1 MLEKGQKNNA
11 DTKNRY
17 LMGFAAMVVLLA
29 LVRLL
34 FPSVAATRVSA
45 EELENDST
53 QVELAGSKTDKKTSV
68 SSESMAKAA
77 KDSIKQAEEIKK
89 RTEEPVKQP
98 VEPVKAEPIPLSK
111 PSKFFNADGTLVK
124 HRIWSVA
131 SYKEAFPDSQSV
143 QYASARRWGV
153 ESVQNRQEAERRKR
167 ELVYVGSNPYFFVD
181 KMNRSIPYLVPRA
194 AVLLNDIGKAFFDS
208 LQMKQVPL
216 HKVIVTSVLRTKDD
230 VDKLRNYNKN
240 ATENSCHL
248 YGTTFDICYNRYKT
262 VQDPDGPKRRQV
274 QNDTLKWVL
283 SEVLNDMRQ
292 NKRCYV
298 KYEVKQGCYHI
309 TVR

>member
-1 MLEKGQKNNA
+1 MKI
-11 DTKNRY
+11 TKNRY
-17 LMGFAAMVVLLA
+17 LMGFAAIVILLA
-29 LVRLL
+29 LVRLI
-34 FPSVAATRVSA
+34 FPSVAAPRVA
-45 EELENDST
+45 AGEIQNDST
-53 QVELAGSKTDKKTSV
+53 LVEPVLEEAETKTVET
-68 SSESMAKAA
+68 
-77 KDSIKQAEEIKK
+77 KQAEKEIA
-89 RTEEPVKQP
+89 EEKLAAKEDPLP
-98 VEPVKAEPIPLSK
+98 ASTEPIPLSK
-111 PSKFFNADGTLVK
+111 PSKFFNADGSLVK
-124 HRIWSVA
+124 HRILSVP

-153 ESVQNRQEAERRKR
+153 ESVQNRQEAESRKR
-167 ELVYVGSNPYFFVD
+167 ELVFVGSNPYFFVD

-194 AVLLNDIGKAFFDS
+194 AVLLNDIGRAFFDS

-230 VDKLRNYNKN
+230 VEKLRNYNKN

-283 SEVLNDMRQ
+283 SEVLNDMRR
-292 NKRCYV
+292 NGRCYV

>member
-1 MLEKGQKNNA
+1 MKI
-11 DTKNRY
+11 TKNRY
-17 LMGFAAMVVLLA
+17 LMGFAAIVMLLA
-29 LVRLL
+29 LVRLI
-34 FPSVAATRVSA
+34 FPSVAAPRVA
-45 EELENDST
+45 AGEIQNDST
-53 QVELAGSKTDKKTSV
+53 LIEPVAEEAEPKTVETKQADKEIAEEKL
-68 SSESMAKAA
+68 AA
-77 KDSIKQAEEIKK
+77 KEDPLPASS
-89 RTEEPVKQP
+89 
-98 VEPVKAEPIPLSK
+98 EPIPLSK
-111 PSKFFNADGTLVK
+111 PSKFFNADGSLVK
-124 HRIWSVA
+124 HRILSVP

-153 ESVQNRQEAERRKR
+153 ESVQNRQEAESRKR
-167 ELVYVGSNPYFFVD
+167 ELVFVGSNPYFFVD

-194 AVLLNDIGKAFFDS
+194 AVLLNDIGRAFFDS

-230 VDKLRNYNKN
+230 VEKLRNYNKN

-283 SEVLNDMRQ
+283 SEVLNDMRR
-292 NKRCYV
+292 NGRCYV

>member
-1 MLEKGQKNNA
+1 MKI
-11 DTKNRY
+11 TKNRY
-17 LMGFAAMVVLLA
+17 LMGFAAIVILLA
-29 LVRLL
+29 LVRLI
-34 FPSVAATRVSA
+34 FPSVAAPRVA
-45 EELENDST
+45 AGEIQNDST
-53 QVELAGSKTDKKTSV
+53 L
-68 SSESMAKAA
+68 
-77 KDSIKQAEEIKK
+77 
-89 RTEEPVKQP
+89 
-98 VEPVKAEPIPLSK
+98 VEPVAEEAETKTPETKQVEKEIAEEKLAAKGDPLPASSEPIPLSK
-111 PSKFFNADGTLVK
+111 PSKFFNADGSLVK
-124 HRIWSVA
+124 HRILSVP

-153 ESVQNRQEAERRKR
+153 ESVQNRQEAESRKR
-167 ELVYVGSNPYFFVD
+167 ELVFVGSNPYFFVD

-194 AVLLNDIGKAFFDS
+194 AVLLNDIGRAFFDS

-230 VDKLRNYNKN
+230 VEKLRNYNKN

-283 SEVLNDMRQ
+283 SEVLNDMRR

>member
-1 MLEKGQKNNA
+1 MKI
-11 DTKNRY
+11 TKNRY
-17 LMGFAAMVVLLA
+17 LMGFAAIVILLA
-29 LVRLL
+29 LVRLI
-34 FPSVAATRVSA
+34 FPSVAAPRVA
-45 EELENDST
+45 AGEIQNDST
-53 QVELAGSKTDKKTSV
+53 LVEPVAEEAETKTVET
-68 SSESMAKAA
+68 
-77 KDSIKQAEEIKK
+77 KQAEKEIA
-89 RTEEPVKQP
+89 EEKLAAKEDPLP
-98 VEPVKAEPIPLSK
+98 ASTEPIPLSK
-111 PSKFFNADGTLVK
+111 PSKFFNADGSLVK
-124 HRIWSVA
+124 HRILSVP

-153 ESVQNRQEAERRKR
+153 ESVQNRQEAESRKR
-167 ELVYVGSNPYFFVD
+167 ELVFVGSNPYFFVD

-194 AVLLNDIGKAFFDS
+194 AVLLNDIGRAFFDS

-230 VDKLRNYNKN
+230 VEKLRNYNKN

-283 SEVLNDMRQ
+283 SEVLNDMRR
-292 NKRCYV
+292 NGRCYV

>member
-1 MLEKGQKNNA
+1 
-11 DTKNRY
+11 
-17 LMGFAAMVVLLA
+17 MGFAAIVMLLA
-29 LVRLL
+29 LVRLI
-34 FPSVAATRVSA
+34 FPSVAAPRVA
-45 EELENDST
+45 AGEIQNDST
-53 QVELAGSKTDKKTSV
+53 LVEPVAEEAETKTVET
-68 SSESMAKAA
+68 
-77 KDSIKQAEEIKK
+77 KQAEKEIA
-89 RTEEPVKQP
+89 EEKPAAKEDP
-98 VEPVKAEPIPLSK
+98 MPASTEPIPLSK

-124 HRIWSVA
+124 HRILSVP

-153 ESVQNRQEAERRKR
+153 ESVQNRQEAENRKR
-167 ELVYVGSNPYFFVD
+167 ELVFVGSNPYFFVD

-194 AVLLNDIGKAFFDS
+194 AVLLNDIGRAFFDS

-230 VDKLRNYNKN
+230 VEKLRNYNKN

-283 SEVLNDMRQ
+283 SEVLNDMRR
-292 NKRCYV
+292 NGRCYV

>member
-1 MLEKGQKNNA
+1 MKI
-11 DTKNRY
+11 TKNRY
-17 LMGFAAMVVLLA
+17 LMGFAAIVMLLA
-29 LVRLL
+29 LVRLI
-34 FPSVAATRVSA
+34 FPSVAAPRVA
-45 EELENDST
+45 AGEIQNDST
-53 QVELAGSKTDKKTSV
+53 L
-68 SSESMAKAA
+68 
-77 KDSIKQAEEIKK
+77 
-89 RTEEPVKQP
+89 
-98 VEPVKAEPIPLSK
+98 VEPVAEEAETKTVETKQADKEIAEEKPAAKEDPMPASTEPIPLSK

-124 HRIWSVA
+124 HRILSVP

-153 ESVQNRQEAERRKR
+153 ESVQNRQEAESRKR
-167 ELVYVGSNPYFFVD
+167 ELVFVGSNPYFFVD

-194 AVLLNDIGKAFFDS
+194 AVLLNDIGRAFFDS

-230 VDKLRNYNKN
+230 VEKLRNYNKN

-283 SEVLNDMRQ
+283 SEVLNDMRR
-292 NKRCYV
+292 NGRCYV

>member
-1 MLEKGQKNNA
+1 
-11 DTKNRY
+11 
-17 LMGFAAMVVLLA
+17 MGFAAIVILLA
-29 LVRLL
+29 LVRLI
-34 FPSVAATRVSA
+34 FPSVAAPRVA
-45 EELENDST
+45 AGEIQNDST
-53 QVELAGSKTDKKTSV
+53 LVEPVAEEAETKTVET
-68 SSESMAKAA
+68 
-77 KDSIKQAEEIKK
+77 KQAEKEIA
-89 RTEEPVKQP
+89 EEKLAAKGDPLP
-98 VEPVKAEPIPLSK
+98 ASSEPIPLSK
-111 PSKFFNADGTLVK
+111 PSKFFNADGSLVK
-124 HRIWSVA
+124 HRILSVP

-153 ESVQNRQEAERRKR
+153 ESVQNRQEAESRKR
-167 ELVYVGSNPYFFVD
+167 ELVFVGSNPYFFVD

-194 AVLLNDIGKAFFDS
+194 AVLLNDIGRAFFDS

-230 VDKLRNYNKN
+230 VEKLRNYNKN

-283 SEVLNDMRQ
+283 SEVLNDMRR

>member
-1 MLEKGQKNNA
+1 
-11 DTKNRY
+11 
-17 LMGFAAMVVLLA
+17 MGFAAIVILLA
-29 LVRLL
+29 LVRLI
-34 FPSVAATRVSA
+34 FPSVAAPRVA
-45 EELENDST
+45 AGEIQNDST
-53 QVELAGSKTDKKTSV
+53 LVEPVAEEAEPKTVET
-68 SSESMAKAA
+68 
-77 KDSIKQAEEIKK
+77 KQAEKEIA
-89 RTEEPVKQP
+89 
-98 VEPVKAEPIPLSK
+98 VEKLAAKEDPLPASTEPIPLSK
-111 PSKFFNADGTLVK
+111 PSKFFNADGSLVK
-124 HRIWSVA
+124 HRILSVP

-153 ESVQNRQEAERRKR
+153 ESVQNRQEAESRKR
-167 ELVYVGSNPYFFVD
+167 ELVFVGSNPYFFVD

-194 AVLLNDIGKAFFDS
+194 AVLLNDIGRAFFDS

-230 VDKLRNYNKN
+230 VEKLRNYNKN

-283 SEVLNDMRQ
+283 SEVLNDMRR
-292 NKRCYV
+292 NGRCYV

>member
-1 MLEKGQKNNA
+1 
-11 DTKNRY
+11 
-17 LMGFAAMVVLLA
+17 MGFAAIVILLA
-29 LVRLL
+29 LVRLI
-34 FPSVAATRVSA
+34 FPSVAAPRGA
-45 EELENDST
+45 AGEIQNDST
-53 QVELAGSKTDKKTSV
+53 L
-68 SSESMAKAA
+68 
-77 KDSIKQAEEIKK
+77 
-89 RTEEPVKQP
+89 
-98 VEPVKAEPIPLSK
+98 VEPVLEEAETKTVETKQADKEIAEDKLAAKEAPLHASTEPIPLSK
-111 PSKFFNADGTLVK
+111 PSEFFNADGSLVK
-124 HRIWSVA
+124 HRILSVP

-153 ESVQNRQEAERRKR
+153 ESVQNRQEAESRKR
-167 ELVYVGSNPYFFVD
+167 ELVFVGSNPYFFVD

-194 AVLLNDIGKAFFDS
+194 AVLLNDIGRAFFDS

-230 VDKLRNYNKN
+230 VEKLRNYNKN

-283 SEVLNDMRQ
+283 SEVLNDMRR
-292 NKRCYV
+292 NGRCYV

>member
-1 MLEKGQKNNA
+1 MKI
-11 DTKNRY
+11 TKNRY
-17 LMGFAAMVVLLA
+17 LMGFVAIVVLLA

-53 QVELAGSKTDKKTSV
+53 QVELAGSKTDNKTSV
-68 SSESMAKAA
+68 SSESIAKAA

-216 HKVIVTSVLRTKDD
+216 HKVIVTSVMRTKDD

>member
-1 MLEKGQKNNA
+1 MKI
-11 DTKNRY
+11 TKNRY
-17 LMGFAAMVVLLA
+17 LMGFAAIVMLLA
-29 LVRLL
+29 LVRLI
-34 FPSVAATRVSA
+34 FPSVAAPRVA
-45 EELENDST
+45 AREIQNDST
-53 QVELAGSKTDKKTSV
+53 LVEPVAEEAETKTVETKQADK
-68 SSESMAKAA
+68 E
-77 KDSIKQAEEIKK
+77 IAEEILAAKEAPLPAS
-89 RTEEPVKQP
+89 T
-98 VEPVKAEPIPLSK
+98 EPIPLSK
-111 PSKFFNADGTLVK
+111 PSKFFNADGSLVK
-124 HRIWSVA
+124 HRILSVP

-153 ESVQNRQEAERRKR
+153 ESVQNRQEAESRKR
-167 ELVYVGSNPYFFVD
+167 ELVFVGSNPYFFVD

-194 AVLLNDIGKAFFDS
+194 AVLLNDIGRAFFDS

-230 VDKLRNYNKN
+230 VEKLRNYNKN

-283 SEVLNDMRQ
+283 SEVLNDMRRSG
-292 NKRCYV
+292 RCYV

>member
-1 MLEKGQKNNA
+1 MKI
-11 DTKNRY
+11 TKNRY
-17 LMGFAAMVVLLA
+17 LTGFAAIVVLLA
-29 LVRLL
+29 LVRLI
-34 FPSVAATRVSA
+34 FPSVAAPSVSA
-45 EELENDST
+45 EKIQNDST
-53 QVELAGSKTDKKTSV
+53 QVELTKETTEKETAKSPEIT
-68 SSESMAKAA
+68 AKAVA
-77 KDSIKQAEEIKK
+77 DSVKQAEEKK
-89 RTEEPVKQP
+89 KESEKLAKQS
-98 VEPVKAEPIPLSK
+98 VESVKAQPIPLSK

-124 HRIWSVA
+124 HRILSVA

-143 QYASARRWGV
+143 QYASARQWGV
-153 ESVQNRQEAERRKR
+153 ESVQNRQEAESRKR
-167 ELVYVGSNPYFFVD
+167 ELVYVGSNPYYFVD

-230 VDKLRNYNKN
+230 VDKLRNYNRN

-248 YGTTFDICYNRYKT
+248 YGTTFDICYNRYRT

-283 SEVLNDMRQ
+283 SEVLNDMRR

>member
-1 MLEKGQKNNA
+1 MKI
-11 DTKNRY
+11 TKNRY
-17 LMGFAAMVVLLA
+17 LMGFAAIVMLLA
-29 LVRLL
+29 LVRLI
-34 FPSVAATRVSA
+34 FPSVAAPRVAA
-45 EELENDST
+45 EEIQNDST
-53 QVELAGSKTDKKTSV
+53 L
-68 SSESMAKAA
+68 
-77 KDSIKQAEEIKK
+77 
-89 RTEEPVKQP
+89 
-98 VEPVKAEPIPLSK
+98 VEPVAEEAETKTVETKLAEKEIAEEKLAAKEDPLPASTEPIPLSK
-111 PSKFFNADGTLVK
+111 PSKFFNADGSLVK
-124 HRIWSVA
+124 HRILSVP

-153 ESVQNRQEAERRKR
+153 ESVQNRQEAESRKR
-167 ELVYVGSNPYFFVD
+167 ELVFVGSNPYFFVD

-194 AVLLNDIGKAFFDS
+194 AVLLNDIGRAFFDS

-230 VDKLRNYNKN
+230 VEKLRNYNKN

-283 SEVLNDMRQ
+283 SEVLNDMRR
-292 NKRCYV
+292 NGRCYV

>member
-1 MLEKGQKNNA
+1 
-11 DTKNRY
+11 
-17 LMGFAAMVVLLA
+17 MGFAAIVMLLA
-29 LVRLL
+29 LVRLI
-34 FPSVAATRVSA
+34 FPSVAAPRVA
-45 EELENDST
+45 AGEIQNDST
-53 QVELAGSKTDKKTSV
+53 L
-68 SSESMAKAA
+68 
-77 KDSIKQAEEIKK
+77 
-89 RTEEPVKQP
+89 
-98 VEPVKAEPIPLSK
+98 VEPVLEEAETKTVETKQADKEIAEEKPAAKEDPMPASTEPIPLSK

-124 HRIWSVA
+124 HRILSVP

-153 ESVQNRQEAERRKR
+153 ESVQNRQEAESRKR
-167 ELVYVGSNPYFFVD
+167 ELVFVGSNPYFFVD

-194 AVLLNDIGKAFFDS
+194 AVLLNDIGRAFFDS

-230 VDKLRNYNKN
+230 VEKLRNYNKN

-283 SEVLNDMRQ
+283 SEVLNDMRR
-292 NKRCYV
+292 NGRCYV

>member
-1 MLEKGQKNNA
+1 
-11 DTKNRY
+11 
-17 LMGFAAMVVLLA
+17 MGFAAIVILLA
-29 LVRLL
+29 LVRLI
-34 FPSVAATRVSA
+34 FPSVAAPRVA
-45 EELENDST
+45 AGEIQNDST
-53 QVELAGSKTDKKTSV
+53 L
-68 SSESMAKAA
+68 
-77 KDSIKQAEEIKK
+77 
-89 RTEEPVKQP
+89 
-98 VEPVKAEPIPLSK
+98 VEPVAEEAETKTPETKQADKEIAEDKPAAKEALLPASTEPIPLSK
-111 PSKFFNADGTLVK
+111 PSKFFNADGSLVK
-124 HRIWSVA
+124 HRILSVP

-153 ESVQNRQEAERRKR
+153 ESVQNRQEAESRKR
-167 ELVYVGSNPYFFVD
+167 ELVFVGSNPYFFVD

-194 AVLLNDIGKAFFDS
+194 AVLLNDIGRAFFDS

-230 VDKLRNYNKN
+230 VEKLRNYNKN

-283 SEVLNDMRQ
+283 SEVLNDMRR
-292 NKRCYV
+292 NGRCYV

>member
-1 MLEKGQKNNA
+1 
-11 DTKNRY
+11 
-17 LMGFAAMVVLLA
+17 MGFAAIVMLLA
-29 LVRLL
+29 LVRLI
-34 FPSVAATRVSA
+34 FPSVAAPRVA
-45 EELENDST
+45 AGEIQNDST
-53 QVELAGSKTDKKTSV
+53 L
-68 SSESMAKAA
+68 
-77 KDSIKQAEEIKK
+77 
-89 RTEEPVKQP
+89 
-98 VEPVKAEPIPLSK
+98 VEPVAEEAETKTVETKQVEKEIAEEKPAAKEDPMPASTEPIPLSK

-124 HRIWSVA
+124 HRILSVP

-153 ESVQNRQEAERRKR
+153 ESVQNRQEAESRKR
-167 ELVYVGSNPYFFVD
+167 ELVFVGSNPYFFVD

-194 AVLLNDIGKAFFDS
+194 AVLLNDIGRAFFDS

-230 VDKLRNYNKN
+230 VEKLRNYNKN

-283 SEVLNDMRQ
+283 SEVLNDMRR
-292 NKRCYV
+292 NGRCYV

>member
-1 MLEKGQKNNA
+1 MKI
-11 DTKNRY
+11 TKNRY
-17 LMGFAAMVVLLA
+17 LMGFAAIVILLA
-29 LVRLL
+29 LVRLI
-34 FPSVAATRVSA
+34 FPSVAAPRVA
-45 EELENDST
+45 AGEIQNDST
-53 QVELAGSKTDKKTSV
+53 LVEPVAEEAETKTPET
-68 SSESMAKAA
+68 
-77 KDSIKQAEEIKK
+77 KQAEKEIAEDKPAAK
-89 RTEEPVKQP
+89 EDPLP
-98 VEPVKAEPIPLSK
+98 ASSEPIPLSK
-111 PSKFFNADGTLVK
+111 PSKFFNADGSLVK
-124 HRIWSVA
+124 HRILSVP

-153 ESVQNRQEAERRKR
+153 ESVQNRQEAESRKR
-167 ELVYVGSNPYFFVD
+167 ELVFVGSNPYFFVD

-194 AVLLNDIGKAFFDS
+194 AVLLNDIGRAFFDS

-230 VDKLRNYNKN
+230 VEKLRNYNKN

-283 SEVLNDMRQ
+283 SEVLNDMRR
-292 NKRCYV
+292 NGRCYV

>member
-1 MLEKGQKNNA
+1 MKI
-11 DTKNRY
+11 TKNRY
-17 LMGFAAMVVLLA
+17 LMGFAAIVMLLA
-29 LVRLL
+29 LVRLI
-34 FPSVAATRVSA
+34 FPSVAAPRVA
-45 EELENDST
+45 AGEIQNDST
-53 QVELAGSKTDKKTSV
+53 L
-68 SSESMAKAA
+68 
-77 KDSIKQAEEIKK
+77 
-89 RTEEPVKQP
+89 
-98 VEPVKAEPIPLSK
+98 VEPVLEEAETKTVETKQADKEIAEEKSAAKEDPMPASTEPIPLSK
-111 PSKFFNADGTLVK
+111 PSKFFNADGSLVK
-124 HRIWSVA
+124 HRILSVP

-153 ESVQNRQEAERRKR
+153 ESVQNRQEAESRKR
-167 ELVYVGSNPYFFVD
+167 ELVFVGSNPYFFVD

-194 AVLLNDIGKAFFDS
+194 AVLLNDIGRAFFDS

-230 VDKLRNYNKN
+230 VEKLRNYNKN

-283 SEVLNDMRQ
+283 SEVLNDMRR
-292 NKRCYV
+292 NGRCYV

>member
-1 MLEKGQKNNA
+1 MKI
-11 DTKNRY
+11 TKNRY
-17 LMGFAAMVVLLA
+17 LMGFAAIVILLA
-29 LVRLL
+29 LVRLI
-34 FPSVAATRVSA
+34 FPSVADPRVA
-45 EELENDST
+45 AGEIQNDST
-53 QVELAGSKTDKKTSV
+53 LIEPVAEEAEPKTVET
-68 SSESMAKAA
+68 
-77 KDSIKQAEEIKK
+77 KQAEKEIA
-89 RTEEPVKQP
+89 EEKLAAKEDPLPVST
-98 VEPVKAEPIPLSK
+98 EPIPLSK
-111 PSKFFNADGTLVK
+111 PSKFFNADGSLVK
-124 HRIWSVA
+124 HRILSVP

-153 ESVQNRQEAERRKR
+153 ESVQNRQEAESRKR
-167 ELVYVGSNPYFFVD
+167 ELVFVGSNPYFFVD

-194 AVLLNDIGKAFFDS
+194 AVLLNDIGRAFFDS

-230 VDKLRNYNKN
+230 VEKLRNYNKN

-283 SEVLNDMRQ
+283 SEVLNDMRR
-292 NKRCYV
+292 NGRCYV

>member
-1 MLEKGQKNNA
+1 MKI
-11 DTKNRY
+11 TKNRY
-17 LMGFAAMVVLLA
+17 LMGFAAIVMLLA
-29 LVRLL
+29 LVRLI
-34 FPSVAATRVSA
+34 FPSVAAPRVA
-45 EELENDST
+45 AGEIQNDST
-53 QVELAGSKTDKKTSV
+53 LVEPVAEEAETKTPET
-68 SSESMAKAA
+68 
-77 KDSIKQAEEIKK
+77 KQAEKEIA
-89 RTEEPVKQP
+89 EEKLAAKEDPLP
-98 VEPVKAEPIPLSK
+98 ASTEPIPLSK
-111 PSKFFNADGTLVK
+111 PSKFFNADGSLVK
-124 HRIWSVA
+124 HRILSVP

-153 ESVQNRQEAERRKR
+153 ESVQNRQEAESRKR
-167 ELVYVGSNPYFFVD
+167 ELVFVGSNPYFFVD

-194 AVLLNDIGKAFFDS
+194 AVLLNDIGRAFFDS

-230 VDKLRNYNKN
+230 VEKLRNYNKN

-283 SEVLNDMRQ
+283 SEVLNDMRR
-292 NKRCYV
+292 NGRCYV

>member
-1 MLEKGQKNNA
+1 MKI
-11 DTKNRY
+11 TKNRY
-17 LMGFAAMVVLLA
+17 LMGFAAIVILLA
-29 LVRLL
+29 LMRLI
-34 FPSVAATRVSA
+34 FPSVAAPRVAA
-45 EELENDST
+45 EEIQNDST
-53 QVELAGSKTDKKTSV
+53 LVEPVAEEAETKTVET
-68 SSESMAKAA
+68 
-77 KDSIKQAEEIKK
+77 KQAEKEIA
-89 RTEEPVKQP
+89 EEKLAAKGDPLP
-98 VEPVKAEPIPLSK
+98 ASSEPIPLSK

-124 HRIWSVA
+124 HRILSVP

-153 ESVQNRQEAERRKR
+153 ESVQNRQEAESRKR
-167 ELVYVGSNPYFFVD
+167 ELVFVGSNPYFFVD

-194 AVLLNDIGKAFFDS
+194 AVLLNDIGRAFFDS

-230 VDKLRNYNKN
+230 VEKLRNYNKN

-283 SEVLNDMRQ
+283 SEVLNDMRR
-292 NKRCYV
+292 NGRCYV

>member
-1 MLEKGQKNNA
+1 
-11 DTKNRY
+11 
-17 LMGFAAMVVLLA
+17 MGFAAIVMLLA
-29 LVRLL
+29 LVRLI
-34 FPSVAATRVSA
+34 FPSVAAPRVA
-45 EELENDST
+45 AGEIQNDST
-53 QVELAGSKTDKKTSV
+53 L
-68 SSESMAKAA
+68 
-77 KDSIKQAEEIKK
+77 
-89 RTEEPVKQP
+89 
-98 VEPVKAEPIPLSK
+98 VEPVAEEAETKTVETKQAGKEIAEEKLAAKEDPLPASTEPIPLSK
-111 PSKFFNADGTLVK
+111 PSKFFNADGSLVK
-124 HRIWSVA
+124 HRILSVP

-153 ESVQNRQEAERRKR
+153 ESVQNRQEAESRKR
-167 ELVYVGSNPYFFVD
+167 ELVFVGSNPYFFVD

-194 AVLLNDIGKAFFDS
+194 AVLLNDIGRAFFDS

-230 VDKLRNYNKN
+230 VEKLRNYNKN

-283 SEVLNDMRQ
+283 SEVLNDMRR
-292 NKRCYV
+292 NGRCYV

>member
-1 MLEKGQKNNA
+1 MKI
-11 DTKNRY
+11 TKNRY
-17 LMGFAAMVVLLA
+17 LMGFAAIVMLLA
-29 LVRLL
+29 LVRLI
-34 FPSVAATRVSA
+34 FPSVAAPRVA
-45 EELENDST
+45 AGEIQNDST
-53 QVELAGSKTDKKTSV
+53 L
-68 SSESMAKAA
+68 
-77 KDSIKQAEEIKK
+77 
-89 RTEEPVKQP
+89 
-98 VEPVKAEPIPLSK
+98 VEPVAEEAETKTPETKQAVKEIAEEKPAAKEAPLPASTEPIPLSK
-111 PSKFFNADGTLVK
+111 PSKFFNADGSLVK
-124 HRIWSVA
+124 HRILSVP

-153 ESVQNRQEAERRKR
+153 ESVQNRQEAESRKR
-167 ELVYVGSNPYFFVD
+167 ELVFVGSNPYFFVD

-194 AVLLNDIGKAFFDS
+194 AVLLNDIGRAFFDS

-230 VDKLRNYNKN
+230 VEKLRNYNKN

-262 VQDPDGPKRRQV
+262 VQVPDGPKRRQV

-283 SEVLNDMRQ
+283 SEVLNDMRR
-292 NKRCYV
+292 NGRCYV

>member
-1 MLEKGQKNNA
+1 MKI
-11 DTKNRY
+11 TKNRY
-17 LMGFAAMVVLLA
+17 LMGFAAIVMLLA
-29 LVRLL
+29 LVRLI
-34 FPSVAATRVSA
+34 FPSVAAPRVA
-45 EELENDST
+45 AGEIQNDST
-53 QVELAGSKTDKKTSV
+53 LVEPVLEEAETKTVET
-68 SSESMAKAA
+68 
-77 KDSIKQAEEIKK
+77 KQAEKEIAEDKPAAK
-89 RTEEPVKQP
+89 EAPLSAST
-98 VEPVKAEPIPLSK
+98 EPIPLSK
-111 PSKFFNADGTLVK
+111 PSKFFNADGSLVK
-124 HRIWSVA
+124 HRILSVP

-153 ESVQNRQEAERRKR
+153 ESVQNRQEAESRKR
-167 ELVYVGSNPYFFVD
+167 ELVFVGSNPYFFVD

-194 AVLLNDIGKAFFDS
+194 AVLLNDIGRAFFDS

-230 VDKLRNYNKN
+230 VEKLRNYNKN

-283 SEVLNDMRQ
+283 SEVLNDMRR
-292 NKRCYV
+292 NGRCYV

>member
-1 MLEKGQKNNA
+1 MKI
-11 DTKNRY
+11 TKNRY
-17 LMGFAAMVVLLA
+17 LMGFAAIVILLA
-29 LVRLL
+29 LVRLI
-34 FPSVAATRVSA
+34 FPSVAAPRVA
-45 EELENDST
+45 AGEIQNDST
-53 QVELAGSKTDKKTSV
+53 L
-68 SSESMAKAA
+68 
-77 KDSIKQAEEIKK
+77 
-89 RTEEPVKQP
+89 
-98 VEPVKAEPIPLSK
+98 VEPVAEEAETKTPETKQADKEIADDKPAAKEALLPASTEPIPLSK
-111 PSKFFNADGTLVK
+111 PSKFFNADGSLVK
-124 HRIWSVA
+124 HRILSVP

-153 ESVQNRQEAERRKR
+153 ESVQNRQEAESRKR
-167 ELVYVGSNPYFFVD
+167 ELVFVGSNPYFFVD

-194 AVLLNDIGKAFFDS
+194 AVLLNDIGRAFFDS

-230 VDKLRNYNKN
+230 VEKLRNYNKN

-283 SEVLNDMRQ
+283 SEVLNDMRR
-292 NKRCYV
+292 NGRCYV

>member
-1 MLEKGQKNNA
+1 MKI
-11 DTKNRY
+11 TKNRY
-17 LMGFAAMVVLLA
+17 LMGFAAIVMLLA
-29 LVRLL
+29 LVRLI
-34 FPSVAATRVSA
+34 FPSVAAPRVA
-45 EELENDST
+45 AGEIQNDST
-53 QVELAGSKTDKKTSV
+53 LVEPVAEEAETKTVET
-68 SSESMAKAA
+68 
-77 KDSIKQAEEIKK
+77 KQAEKEIA
-89 RTEEPVKQP
+89 EEKPAAKEDP
-98 VEPVKAEPIPLSK
+98 MPASTEPIPLSK

-124 HRIWSVA
+124 HRILSVP

-153 ESVQNRQEAERRKR
+153 ESVQNRQEAESRKR
-167 ELVYVGSNPYFFVD
+167 ELVFVGSNPYFFVD

-194 AVLLNDIGKAFFDS
+194 AVLLNDIGRAFFDS

-230 VDKLRNYNKN
+230 VEKLRNYNKN

-283 SEVLNDMRQ
+283 SEVLNDMRR
-292 NKRCYV
+292 NGRCYV

>member
-1 MLEKGQKNNA
+1 MKI
-11 DTKNRY
+11 TKNRY
-17 LMGFAAMVVLLA
+17 LMGFAAIVILLA
-29 LVRLL
+29 LVRLI
-34 FPSVAATRVSA
+34 FPSVAASRVA
-45 EELENDST
+45 AGEIQNDST
-53 QVELAGSKTDKKTSV
+53 LIEPVAEEAEPKTVETKQADKEIAEEKL
-68 SSESMAKAA
+68 AA
-77 KDSIKQAEEIKK
+77 KEDPLPAS
-89 RTEEPVKQP
+89 T
-98 VEPVKAEPIPLSK
+98 EPIPLSK
-111 PSKFFNADGTLVK
+111 PSKFFNADGSLVK
-124 HRIWSVA
+124 HRILSVA

-153 ESVQNRQEAERRKR
+153 ESVQNRQEAESRKR
-167 ELVYVGSNPYFFVD
+167 ELVFVGSNPYFFVD

-194 AVLLNDIGKAFFDS
+194 AVLLNDIGRAFFDS

-230 VDKLRNYNKN
+230 VEKLRNYNKN

-283 SEVLNDMRQ
+283 SEVLNDMRR
-292 NKRCYV
+292 NGRCYV

>member
-1 MLEKGQKNNA
+1 
-11 DTKNRY
+11 
-17 LMGFAAMVVLLA
+17 MGFAAIVILLA
-29 LVRLL
+29 LVRLI
-34 FPSVAATRVSA
+34 FPSVADPRVA
-45 EELENDST
+45 AGEIQNDST
-53 QVELAGSKTDKKTSV
+53 LIEPVAEEAEPKTVET
-68 SSESMAKAA
+68 
-77 KDSIKQAEEIKK
+77 KQAEKEIAEDKPAAK
-89 RTEEPVKQP
+89 EAPLPAST
-98 VEPVKAEPIPLSK
+98 EPIPLSK
-111 PSKFFNADGTLVK
+111 PSKFFNADGSLVK
-124 HRIWSVA
+124 HRILSVP

-153 ESVQNRQEAERRKR
+153 ESVQNRQEAESRKR
-167 ELVYVGSNPYFFVD
+167 ELVFVGSNPYFFVD

-194 AVLLNDIGKAFFDS
+194 AVLLNDIGRAFFDS

-230 VDKLRNYNKN
+230 VEKLRNYNKN

-283 SEVLNDMRQ
+283 SEVLNDMRR
-292 NKRCYV
+292 NGRCYV

>member
-1 MLEKGQKNNA
+1 MKI
-11 DTKNRY
+11 TKNRY
-17 LMGFAAMVVLLA
+17 LMGFAAIVILLA
-29 LVRLL
+29 LVRLI
-34 FPSVAATRVSA
+34 FPSVAAPRVA
-45 EELENDST
+45 AREIQNDST
-53 QVELAGSKTDKKTSV
+53 LVEPVLEEAETKTPET
-68 SSESMAKAA
+68 
-77 KDSIKQAEEIKK
+77 KQAEKEIA
-89 RTEEPVKQP
+89 EEKLAAKEAPLP
-98 VEPVKAEPIPLSK
+98 ASTEPIPLSK
-111 PSKFFNADGTLVK
+111 PSKFFNADGSLVK
-124 HRIWSVA
+124 HRILSVP

-153 ESVQNRQEAERRKR
+153 ESVQNRQEAESRKR
-167 ELVYVGSNPYFFVD
+167 ELVFVGSNPYFFVD

-194 AVLLNDIGKAFFDS
+194 AVLLNDIGRAFFDS

-230 VDKLRNYNKN
+230 VEKLRNYNKN

-283 SEVLNDMRQ
+283 SEVLNDMRR
-292 NKRCYV
+292 NGRCYV

>member
-1 MLEKGQKNNA
+1 
-11 DTKNRY
+11 
-17 LMGFAAMVVLLA
+17 MGFAAIVILLA
-29 LVRLL
+29 LVRLI
-34 FPSVAATRVSA
+34 FPSVAAPRVVA
-45 EELENDST
+45 GEIQNDST
-53 QVELAGSKTDKKTSV
+53 LVEPVLEEAETKTVET
-68 SSESMAKAA
+68 
-77 KDSIKQAEEIKK
+77 KQAEREIA
-89 RTEEPVKQP
+89 EEKLAAKEDPMP
-98 VEPVKAEPIPLSK
+98 ASTEPIPLSK
-111 PSKFFNADGTLVK
+111 PSKFFNADGSLVK
-124 HRIWSVA
+124 HRILSVP

-153 ESVQNRQEAERRKR
+153 ESVQNRQEAESRKR
-167 ELVYVGSNPYFFVD
+167 ELVFVGSNPYFFVD

-194 AVLLNDIGKAFFDS
+194 AVLLNDIGRAFFDS

-230 VDKLRNYNKN
+230 VEKLRNYNKN

-283 SEVLNDMRQ
+283 SEVLNDMRR
-292 NKRCYV
+292 NGRCYV

>member
-1 MLEKGQKNNA
+1 
-11 DTKNRY
+11 
-17 LMGFAAMVVLLA
+17 MGFAAIVILLA
-29 LVRLL
+29 LVRLI
-34 FPSVAATRVSA
+34 FPSVAAPRVA
-45 EELENDST
+45 AGEIQNDST
-53 QVELAGSKTDKKTSV
+53 LVEPVAEEAETKTVET
-68 SSESMAKAA
+68 
-77 KDSIKQAEEIKK
+77 KQAEKEIA
-89 RTEEPVKQP
+89 EEKLAAKEDPLP
-98 VEPVKAEPIPLSK
+98 ASSEPIPLSK
-111 PSKFFNADGTLVK
+111 PSKFFNADGSLVK
-124 HRIWSVA
+124 HRILSVP

-153 ESVQNRQEAERRKR
+153 ESVQNRQEAESRKR
-167 ELVYVGSNPYFFVD
+167 ELVFVGSNPYFFVD

-194 AVLLNDIGKAFFDS
+194 AVLLNDIGRAFFDS

-230 VDKLRNYNKN
+230 VEKLRNYNKN

-283 SEVLNDMRQ
+283 SEVLNDMRR
-292 NKRCYV
+292 NGRCYV

>member
-1 MLEKGQKNNA
+1 MKI
-11 DTKNRY
+11 TKNRY
-17 LMGFAAMVVLLA
+17 LMGFAAIVILLA
-29 LVRLL
+29 LVRLI
-34 FPSVAATRVSA
+34 FPSVAAPRVA
-45 EELENDST
+45 AGEIQNDST
-53 QVELAGSKTDKKTSV
+53 LVEPVAEEAEPKTVET
-68 SSESMAKAA
+68 
-77 KDSIKQAEEIKK
+77 KQAEKEIA
-89 RTEEPVKQP
+89 
-98 VEPVKAEPIPLSK
+98 VEKLAAKEDPLPASTEPIPLSK
-111 PSKFFNADGTLVK
+111 PSKFFNADGSLVK
-124 HRIWSVA
+124 HRILSVP

-153 ESVQNRQEAERRKR
+153 ESVQNRQEAESRKR
-167 ELVYVGSNPYFFVD
+167 ELVFVGSNPYFFVD

-194 AVLLNDIGKAFFDS
+194 AVLLNDIGRAFFDS

-230 VDKLRNYNKN
+230 VEKLRNYNKN

-283 SEVLNDMRQ
+283 SEVLNDMRR
-292 NKRCYV
+292 NGRCYV